1 MAAIDPGTLMWA
13 RACELIDRAERLYRQ
28 FFQPTAAPVRDLC
41 WEPPVDIIETDSE
54 LLIGVALPGVDS
66 SAVKVTVDSNT
77 VMVTGFRRANTLPRG
92 SRVHRLEIPYGRFER
107 RITFP
112 ASGLERGQAE
122 FADGCLM
129 LKFSK
134 QPFTEERIDV

>member
-1 MAAIDPGTLMWA
+1 MWA
-13 RACELIDRAERLYRQ
+13 RACELIDRAERLHRQ

-41 WEPPVDIIETDSE
+41 WEPPVDIIETDCE

-66 SAVKVTVDSNT
+66 SAVKVTVDSDT
-77 VMVTGFRRANTLPRG
+77 VMVTGFRRTNTLPHG
-92 SRVHRLEIPYGRFER
+92 SRVRRLEIPYGKFER

-112 ASGLERGQAE
+112 ASGLQLGQAE
-122 FADGCLM
+122 FAEGCLM

-134 QPFTEERIDV
+134 QQIDV

>member
-1 MAAIDPGTLMWA
+1 MAAIDPGTLMWT
-13 RACELIDRAERLYRQ
+13 RACELIDRAERLHRQ

-66 SAVKVTVDSNT
+66 SAVKVTVDSDT
-77 VMVTGFRRANTLPRG
+77 VMVTGFRRANTLARG

-112 ASGLERGQAE
+112 ASGLDLGRAE

-129 LKFSK
+129 LTFSK
-134 QPFTEERIDV
+134 QPVTEGRSDV

>member
-13 RACELIDRAERLYRQ
+13 RACELIDRAERLHRQ
-28 FFQPTAAPVRDLC
+28 FFQPTAAPVRDLS

-66 SAVKVTVDSNT
+66 RAVKVTVDSNT

-112 ASGLERGQAE
+112 ASSLQLGQAE

-134 QPFTEERIDV
+134 QPLTEEQIDA